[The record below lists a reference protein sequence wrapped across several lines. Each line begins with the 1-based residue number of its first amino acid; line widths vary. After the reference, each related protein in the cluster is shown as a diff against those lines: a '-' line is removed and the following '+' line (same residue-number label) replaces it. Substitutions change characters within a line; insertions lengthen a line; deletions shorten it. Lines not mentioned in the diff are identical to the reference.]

1 MLHSPRTLNRIRP
14 PQVHVHRHHT
24 GLAAIFS
31 GRYFYF
37 TTFYLKQ
44 NPGSRICRPDP
55 IVTLSLALPHR
66 GEKT

>member
-1 MLHSPRTLNRIRP
+1 MIHPRRTLNPVRP
-14 PQVHVHRHHT
+14 PQVHVQRHHT

-31 GRYFYF
+31 DPYFYF

-44 NPGSRICRPDP
+44 DPGSRICRPDP